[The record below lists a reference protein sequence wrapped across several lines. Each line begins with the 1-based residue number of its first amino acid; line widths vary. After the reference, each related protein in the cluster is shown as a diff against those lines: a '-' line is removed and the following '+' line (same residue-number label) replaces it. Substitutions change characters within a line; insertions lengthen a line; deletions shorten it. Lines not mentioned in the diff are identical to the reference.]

1 MPARPLRNLFIL
13 LLGLLAAGA
22 MATLYIAT
30 PAGAGLANDSVA
42 YIAGARSILQGTG
55 YSDIWLDSSLEAITH
70 YPPLLSL
77 SLAGVG
83 LFGIDPLRGARILN
97 IFLFGTNTLLI
108 GILGWRSTRS
118 QIAGLWLAA
127 LFMLNASLIR
137 IHVFALSEPL
147 YLCLSLLTFL
157 CADLSLV
164 SRRTGIIPSQSS
176 AGIIPDMD
184 ISSDQTKSRQKMLW
198 LVLSGLTAGLAF
210 LTRYSAL
217 ALLPTIGLAL
227 FLREATY
234 LQKSW
239 REQLKTTGIFLAGAL
254 PPMVAWFLRN
264 KLVAGN
270 VTNRTFQYHPI
281 TSENIQPGFYNFSQF
296 LMPFQELS
304 WRQSLLKSGFL
315 ELGLILLGLSLLIW
329 LAIRSW
335 QMLFQPQ
342 KDQPQIITLTTVL
355 YTFGY
360 LGAVL
365 FSMSFFD
372 ASTKFQPRI
381 LAPIYVTGML
391 MFITSAAWLWRPRCA
406 KPNLGAYHAPLHKID
421 IIWARGRLV
430 RQGFVILLALVT
442 LTFSAYGAYRLVT
455 EYQTA
460 GQGYA
465 SWKWHDSLV
474 MASLRNLAP
483 EIAIYTN
490 TPPAV
495 YLVSGRASRV
505 IPSKLDP
512 VDQQLRS
519 DYEQNV
525 ARMRA
530 DLTSG
535 RAVLA
540 LFDTASIED
549 AHGTNDFD
557 KFIAW
562 LDLLQKAQGDVLY
575 GIK

>member
-1 MPARPLRNLFIL
+1 MPARPLRNLFTL
-13 LLGLLAAGA
+13 LLVMLAAGA
-22 MATLYIAT
+22 MATVYIAT

-77 SLAGVG
+77 SLAGLG

-97 IFLFGTNTLLI
+97 IFLFGSNTLLI

-157 CADLSLV
+157 CADLSQA
-164 SRRTGIIPSQSS
+164 SRSTGITPH
-176 AGIIPDMD
+176 MD
-184 ISSDQTKSRQKMLW
+184 ISSEPTETRQKMFW

-217 ALLPTIGLAL
+217 ALLPTISLAL
-227 FLREATY
+227 LLRETTFRR
-234 LQKSW
+234 KSW
-239 REQLKTTGIFLAGAL
+239 RERLKTSGLFLAGAL
-254 PPMVAWFLRN
+254 PPMAAWFLRN

-296 LMPFQELS
+296 LIPFQDLS
-304 WRQSLLKSGFL
+304 WRQGLLKSGLL
-315 ELGLILLGLSLLIW
+315 EFGLILLGLALLIW

-391 MFITSAAWLWRPRCA
+391 LFITSAAWLWHPDWA
-406 KPNLGAYHAPLHKID
+406 KHPGTLHEKTDNRGTWHAHS
-421 IIWARGRLV
+421 GRLV
-430 RQGFVILLALVT
+430 RQGCIILLALVT
-442 LTFSAYGAYRLVT
+442 LTVSAYGANRLVT
-455 EYQTA
+455 EFQTA

-495 YLVSGRASRV
+495 YLVSGRASRI

-557 KFIAW
+557 KFIAG

>member
-1 MPARPLRNLFIL
+1 MPARPLRIPFTL
-13 LLGLLAAGA
+13 LLVMLAAGA
-22 MATLYIAT
+22 MATVYIAT
-30 PAGAGLANDSVA
+30 PVGVGLANDSVA

-77 SLAGVG
+77 SLAGIG

-157 CADLSLV
+157 CADLSQA
-164 SRRTGIIPSQSS
+164 SRS
-176 AGIIPDMD
+176 AGITPPMD
-184 ISSDQTKSRQKMLW
+184 ISSEPIETKQKMLW

-227 FLREATY
+227 FLREATFRR
-234 LQKSW
+234 KSW
-239 REQLKTTGIFLAGAL
+239 REQLKTSGLFLAGAL
-254 PPMVAWFLRN
+254 PPMFVWFLRN

-296 LMPFQELS
+296 LIPFQELS
-304 WRQSLLKSGFL
+304 WRQGLLKSGLL
-315 ELGLILLGLSLLIW
+315 EFGLILLGLALLIW
-329 LAIRSW
+329 LVIRSW

-342 KDQPQIITLTTVL
+342 KDQPQIITLTTIL

-391 MFITSAAWLWRPRCA
+391 LFITSAAWLWRLPYTKQPGVLHEKLDISRS
-406 KPNLGAYHAPLHKID
+406 GARSSLA
-421 IIWARGRLV
+421 

-442 LTFSAYGAYRLVT
+442 LTVSAFGANRLVT
-455 EYQTA
+455 EFQTA

-490 TPPAV
+490 TPPAL

-519 DYEQNV
+519 YYEQNV

-530 DLTSG
+530 DLTRG

-557 KFIAW
+557 KFISG
-562 LDLLQKAQGDVLY
+562 LDLLQKT
-575 GIK
+575 